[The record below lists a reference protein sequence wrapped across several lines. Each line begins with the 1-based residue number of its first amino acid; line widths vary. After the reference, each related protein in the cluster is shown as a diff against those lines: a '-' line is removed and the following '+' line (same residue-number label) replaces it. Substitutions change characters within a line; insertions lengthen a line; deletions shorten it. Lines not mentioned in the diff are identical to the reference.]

1 VYASTAEQFEGA
13 YRSIAATLDLPGAD
27 DPKTDVL
34 GLVSR
39 WLSNVDNGRWLII
52 LDNTD
57 NIDIFQTTQEGS
69 SKVNGPNLPL
79 SSYIP

>member
-1 VYASTAEQFEGA
+1 MYASTAERFKGA

-39 WLSNVDNGRWLII
+39 WLSNIDNGRWLMI
-52 LDNTD
+52 LDNAD
-57 NIDIFQTTQEGS
+57 DINVF
-69 SKVNGPNLPL
+69 
-79 SSYIP
+79 